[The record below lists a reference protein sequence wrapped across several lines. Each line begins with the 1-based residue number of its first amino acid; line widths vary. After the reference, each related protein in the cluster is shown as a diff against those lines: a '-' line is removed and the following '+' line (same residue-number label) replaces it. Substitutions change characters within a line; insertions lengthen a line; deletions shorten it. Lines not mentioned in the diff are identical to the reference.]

1 MKKLILLLFIP
12 LISFSSFGQNQA
24 DCNIKEIFE
33 ENYTYNGCVNYE
45 GIPNGKGEWIQPN
58 GLKYDGMFKDYK
70 FHGYGV
76 LTSPDGSVY
85 KGNFDEGKPQG
96 QGVLISISGHKYVGS
111 FKNGMYSGQGIETL
125 YYDEQTQV
133 KDGFFSEATFQY
145 GTETIT
151 FESSGIINTYEYKD
165 FDIIKAVIKENQAL
179 VSEQIGEFFSNRSL
193 KNGSQTNYDGNL
205 ETYLEYKNGKEVSR
219 STNIDNRY
227 NEQDIIG
234 SDDSI
239 ELDLEV
245 EGNTKYINVNFGS
258 EDEPYR
264 FVFDTGAESF
274 VIGYLLFEELKSKGL
289 AFEDLG
295 IKIKSRGV
303 SGRPF
308 ESKVI
313 KINTISIGSYTVKN
327 IYASVPL
334 IETANSNLLG
344 ISFMKKFRDVKWS
357 LNGDKLIFEK

>member
-12 LISFSSFGQNQA
+12 LILFGQNQN
-24 DCNIKEIFE
+24 DCITKEIVE

-45 GIPNGKGEWIQPN
+45 GTPNGKGKFSQSN
-58 GLKYDGMFKDYK
+58 GLKYDGMFKDFK

-76 LTSPDGSVY
+76 LTFSNGDVY
-85 KGNFDEGKPQG
+85 KGNFVEDKKQG
-96 QGVLISISGHKYVGS
+96 QGELTYANRGAKYVGS
-111 FKNGMYSGQGIETL
+111 FNNDMYSGQGIQTL
-125 YYDEQTQV
+125 YFDEQTQV
-133 KDGFFSEATFQY
+133 RDGFFNDNTFQH

-151 FESSGIINTYEYKD
+151 FNRSGIIDTYEYKD
-165 FDIIKAVIKENQAL
+165 FDIIKAVRKENQAL
-179 VSEQIGEFFSNRSL
+179 VSEQIGEFFSNGRL
-193 KNGSQTNYDGNL
+193 KNGSKINYDGNL
-205 ETYLEYKNGKEVSR
+205 QTYLEYKNGEEVSR

-227 NEQDIIG
+227 NEQEIIG

-245 EGNTKYINVNFGS
+245 EGNTKYINVNFES
-258 EDEPYR
+258 ENEPYR

-289 AFEDLG
+289 AFEDMG
-295 IKIKSRGV
+295 IKKTTRGV
-303 SGRPF
+303 SGIPF

-313 KINTISIGSYTVKN
+313 KIRAISIGSYTLKN
-327 IYASVPL
+327 VYTSVPL

-357 LNGDKLIFEK
+357 LNRNKLIFEK

>member
-12 LISFSSFGQNQA
+12 LIAFGQNQYN
-24 DCNIKEIFE
+24 CVNKKIVE

-45 GIPNGKGEWIQPN
+45 GIPNGKGELSQPN
-58 GLKYDGMFKDYK
+58 GLKYVGMFKDGK
-70 FHGYGV
+70 IEGDGV
-76 LTSPDGSVY
+76 LTYPNGKEY
-85 KGNFDEGKPQG
+85 KGNFIDGKFQG
-96 QGVLISISGHKYVGS
+96 QGQLTYENSLGNYVGS
-111 FKNGMYSGQGIETL
+111 FKNGMLSGQGI
-125 YYDEQTQV
+125 QTRYFDDQTHV
-133 KDGFFSEATFQY
+133 KEGIFKDDNFQE
-145 GTETIT
+145 GTIVIT
-151 FESSGIINTYEYKD
+151 YSSGIIDTDEYKD
-165 FDIIKAVIKENQAL
+165 FKLIKTVRKKDQML
-179 VSEQIGEFFSNRSL
+179 VSEQIGEFFSNGRL
-193 KNGSQTNYDGNL
+193 KNGSEINYDGNL
-205 ETYLEYKNGKEVSR
+205 QTYLEYKNGKEVSR
-219 STNIDNRY
+219 ATNIDNRY

-245 EGNTKYINVNFGS
+245 EGNTKYINVNFES

-264 FVFDTGAESF
+264 FIFDTGAESF

-295 IKIKSRGV
+295 IRMTTRGV
-303 SGRPF
+303 SGIPF

-327 IYASVPL
+327 IYASVPE

>member
-1 MKKLILLLFIP
+1 MKNILFTLVLIV
-12 LISFSSFGQNQA
+12 SFNSFGQNQD
-24 DCNIKEIFE
+24 DCITKEIVE

-45 GIPNGKGEWIQPN
+45 GIPNGKGVFSQSN
-58 GLKYDGMFKDYK
+58 GLKYDGMFEDFK

-76 LTSPDGSVY
+76 LTLSNGNVY
-85 KGNFDEGKPQG
+85 KGNFVEDKRQG
-96 QGVLISISGHKYVGS
+96 QGELTNTNGDKYVGS
-111 FKNGMYSGQGIETL
+111 FKNDMYWGQGIETL
-125 YYDEQTQV
+125 YFDNQTQV
-133 KDGFFSEATFQY
+133 KEGFFNENTFQH

-151 FESSGIINTYEYKD
+151 FNRSGIIDIYEYKD
-165 FDIIKAVIKENQAL
+165 FDIIKAVRKDNQAL
-179 VSEQIGEFFSNRSL
+179 VSEQIGEFFSNGSL
-193 KNGSQTNYDGNL
+193 KNGSEINYDGNL
-205 ETYLEYKNGKEVSR
+205 QTYLEYKNGKEVSR
-219 STNIDNRY
+219 ATNIDNRY

-245 EGNTKYINVNFGS
+245 EGNTKYINVNFES
-258 EDEPYR
+258 ENEAYR

-289 AFEDLG
+289 AFEDMG
-295 IKIKSRGV
+295 IKKTTLGV
-303 SGRPF
+303 SGIPF
-308 ESKVI
+308 ESKII
-313 KINTISIGSYTVKN
+313 KINTISIGSYIVRNVYT
-327 IYASVPL
+327 SVPL

>member
-1 MKKLILLLFIP
+1 MKKLLLLSA
-12 LISFSSFGQNQA
+12 LIVSFVSFGQNQN
-24 DCNIKEIFE
+24 DCITREIVE

-45 GIPNGKGEWIQPN
+45 GIPNGKGKYSQSN
-58 GLKYDGMFKDYK
+58 GLIYDGMFKDFK

-76 LTSPDGSVY
+76 LKHPDGRVY
-85 KGNFDEGKPQG
+85 KGNFFEDKQQG
-96 QGVLISISGHKYVGS
+96 QGELTYTNGNKYIGS
-111 FKNGMYSGQGIETL
+111 FKNDMCSGQGIETL
-125 YYDEQTQV
+125 YFDDQTQV
-133 KDGFFSEATFQY
+133 KDGFFNDAAFQH

-151 FESSGIINTYEYKD
+151 FNIGGIIDTYEYKD
-165 FDIIKAVIKENQAL
+165 FDIIKKVRKENQAL
-179 VSEQIGEFFSNRSL
+179 VSEQIGEFFSNGRL
-193 KNGSQTNYDGNL
+193 KNGSEINYDGNL
-205 ETYLEYKNGKEVSR
+205 QTSLEYKNGKEVSR
-219 STNIDNRY
+219 ATNIDNRY

-239 ELDLEV
+239 EIDLEV
-245 EGNTKYINVNFGS
+245 EGNTKYINVNFES

-289 AFEDLG
+289 AFEDMG
-295 IKIKSRGV
+295 IKKTTRGV
-303 SGRPF
+303 SGIPF

-313 KINTISIGSYTVKN
+313 KINTISIGSFTVKN

-344 ISFMKKFRDVKWS
+344 ISFMKKFRNVKWS
-357 LNGDKLIFEK
+357 LNDDKLIFEK

>member
-1 MKKLILLLFIP
+1 MKKLIFLLFIP
-12 LISFSSFGQNQA
+12 LIFFGQNQN
-24 DCNIKEIFE
+24 DCITKEIVE
-33 ENYTYNGCVNYE
+33 EDYTYNGCVNYE
-45 GIPNGKGEWIQPN
+45 GTPNGNGKFSQSN
-58 GLKYDGMFKDYK
+58 GLKYDGMFKDFK

-76 LTSPDGSVY
+76 LTFSNGDVY
-85 KGNFDEGKPQG
+85 KGNFIEDKKQG
-96 QGVLISISGHKYVGS
+96 QGEFTYANGRAKYVGS
-111 FKNGMYSGQGIETL
+111 FNNDMYSGQGIQTL
-125 YYDEQTQV
+125 YFDEQTQV
-133 KDGFFSEATFQY
+133 RDGFFNDNTFQH

-151 FESSGIINTYEYKD
+151 FNTSGIIDTYEYKD
-165 FDIIKAVIKENQAL
+165 FDIIKAVRKENQLL
-179 VSEQIGEFFSNRSL
+179 VSEQIGEFFSNGRL
-193 KNGSQTNYDGNL
+193 KNGSEINYDGNL
-205 ETYLEYKNGKEVSR
+205 QTYLEYKNGEEVSR

-227 NEQDIIG
+227 NEKEIIG

-245 EGNTKYINVNFGS
+245 KGNTKYINVNFES

-289 AFEDLG
+289 AFEDMR
-295 IKIKSRGV
+295 IKKITRGV
-303 SGRPF
+303 SGIPF

-313 KINTISIGSYTVKN
+313 KIRTISIGSYTLKN
-327 IYASVPL
+327 VYASVPL

>member
-1 MKKLILLLFIP
+1 MKKLLILFALVVSLN
-12 LISFSSFGQNQA
+12 SFGQNQ
-24 DCNIKEIFE
+24 DGCITKEIVE

-45 GIPNGKGEWIQPN
+45 GAPNGKGILSKSD
-58 GLKYDGMFKDYK
+58 GLKYDGMFKDSK

-76 LTSPDGSVY
+76 LTYPRGDVY
-85 KGNFDEGKPQG
+85 KGNFVENEQQG
-96 QGVLISISGHKYVGS
+96 QGKLTYTNGDKYVGS
-111 FKNGMYSGQGIETL
+111 FKNSIFWGQGIQTL
-125 YYDEQTQV
+125 YFDNQTQV
-133 KDGFFSEATFQY
+133 KDGFFNDNTFQN

-151 FESSGIINTYEYKD
+151 FNRGGIINTYEYKD
-165 FDIIKAVIKENQAL
+165 FDIIKVVTKENQAL
-179 VSEQIGEFFSNRSL
+179 VSERIGEFFSNRKL
-193 KNGSQTNYDGNL
+193 KNGSEINYDGNL
-205 ETYLEYKNGKEVSR
+205 QTYLEYKNGNEVSR
-219 STNIDNRY
+219 ATNIDNRY

-234 SDDSI
+234 SDDRI

-245 EGNTKYINVNFGS
+245 EGNTKYINVNFES

-289 AFEDLG
+289 AFEDMG
-295 IKIKSRGV
+295 IKNTTRGV
-303 SGRPF
+303 SGIPF

-327 IYASVPL
+327 VYTSVPL

>member
-12 LISFSSFGQNQA
+12 LINFGQNQD
-24 DCNIKEIFE
+24 DCITKEIVE

-45 GIPNGKGEWIQPN
+45 GTPNGKGKFSQSN
-58 GLKYDGMFKDYK
+58 GLKYDGMFKDFK

-76 LTSPDGSVY
+76 LTFPDGNVY
-85 KGNFDEGKPQG
+85 KGNFVEDKRQG
-96 QGVLISISGHKYVGS
+96 QGELTYTNGDKYVGS
-111 FKNGMYSGQGIETL
+111 FKNDMYWGQGIQTL
-125 YYDEQTQV
+125 YFDEQTQV
-133 KDGFFSEATFQY
+133 RDGFFNDNTFQH

-151 FESSGIINTYEYKD
+151 FNRSGIIDTYEYKD
-165 FDIIKAVIKENQAL
+165 FDIIKAVRKENQAL
-179 VSEQIGEFFSNRSL
+179 VSEQIGEFFSNGRL
-193 KNGSQTNYDGNL
+193 KNGSEINYDGNL
-205 ETYLEYKNGKEVSR
+205 QTYLEFINGEEVSR
-219 STNIDNRY
+219 ATNIDNRY
-227 NEQDIIG
+227 NEPDIIG

-239 ELDLEV
+239 ELDLQV
-245 EGNTKYINVNFGS
+245 EGNTKYINVNFES

-289 AFEDLG
+289 AFEDMG
-295 IKIKSRGV
+295 IKKTTRGV
-303 SGRPF
+303 SGIPF

-327 IYASVPL
+327 VYTSVPL

>member
-1 MKKLILLLFIP
+1 MKKLILLLIIP
-12 LISFSSFGQNQA
+12 LITFGQNQ
-24 DCNIKEIFE
+24 DNCITKEIVE

-45 GIPNGKGEWIQPN
+45 GTPNGKGKFSHSN
-58 GLKYDGMFKDYK
+58 GLKYDGMFKDFK

-76 LTSPDGSVY
+76 LTFPNGNIY
-85 KGNFDEGKPQG
+85 KGNFVEDKRQG
-96 QGVLISISGHKYVGS
+96 QGELNYTNGNNYVGF
-111 FKNGMYSGQGIETL
+111 FKNDMYWGQGIQTL
-125 YYDEQTQV
+125 FFDEQTQV
-133 KDGFFSEATFQY
+133 RDGFFSENTFQY

-151 FESSGIINTYEYKD
+151 FNRSGIIDIYEYKD
-165 FDIIKAVIKENQAL
+165 FDIIKAVRKENQVL
-179 VSEQIGEFFSNRSL
+179 VSEQIGDFFSNGRL
-193 KNGSQTNYDGNL
+193 NNGSEINYDGNL
-205 ETYLEYKNGKEVSR
+205 QTYIEYKNGKEVSR
-219 STNIDNRY
+219 ATNIDNRY

-239 ELDLEV
+239 EIDLEV
-245 EGNTKYINVNFGS
+245 EGNTKYINVNFES

-289 AFEDLG
+289 AFEDMG
-295 IKIKSRGV
+295 IKKTTRGV
-303 SGRPF
+303 SGIPF

-313 KINTISIGSYTVKN
+313 KINTISIGSFTVKN

-344 ISFMKKFRDVKWS
+344 ISFMKKFRNVKWS
-357 LNGDKLIFEK
+357 LNDDKLIFEK

>member
-1 MKKLILLLFIP
+1 MKNILLTLAL
-12 LISFSSFGQNQA
+12 LISFSSFGQNQ
-24 DCNIKEIFE
+24 DNCITKEIVE

-45 GIPNGKGEWIQPN
+45 GTPNGKGEFSHSN
-58 GLKYDGMFKDYK
+58 GLKYDGMFKDFK

-76 LTSPDGSVY
+76 LKSPSGDVY
-85 KGNFDEGKPQG
+85 KGNFVEDKRQG
-96 QGVLISISGHKYVGS
+96 QGELTYTNGNKYVGS
-111 FKNGMYSGQGIETL
+111 FKNDMNWGQGIQTL
-125 YYDEQTQV
+125 YFDDQTQV
-133 KDGFFSEATFQY
+133 KDGFFNDNAFQY

-151 FESSGIINTYEYKD
+151 FNKGGIIYTYEYKD
-165 FDIIKAVIKENQAL
+165 FDIIKAVRKENQEL
-179 VSEQIGEFFSNRSL
+179 VSEQIGEFYSNRRL
-193 KNGSQTNYDGNL
+193 KNGSEIEYDGNL
-205 ETYLEYKNGKEVSR
+205 QTYLEYKNGKEVSR
-219 STNIDNRY
+219 ATNIDNRY

-245 EGNTKYINVNFGS
+245 EGNTKFINVNFES
-258 EDEPYR
+258 KDEPYR

-289 AFEDLG
+289 AFEDMG
-295 IKIKSRGV
+295 IKKTTRGA
-303 SGRPF
+303 SGIPF

-327 IYASVPL
+327 VYTNVPL

>member
-1 MKKLILLLFIP
+1 MKRLILLLFIP
-12 LISFSSFGQNQA
+12 LIAFAQNQ
-24 DCNIKEIFE
+24 DNCITKEIVE

-45 GIPNGKGEWIQPN
+45 GTPNGKGEWSQSD
-58 GLKYDGMFKDYK
+58 GLKYYGMFKDYK

-76 LTSPDGSVY
+76 LTYPDGSVY
-85 KGNFDEGKPQG
+85 KGNFDEGKQ
-96 QGVLISISGHKYVGS
+96 Q
-111 FKNGMYSGQGIETL
+111 GQGIETL
-125 YYDEQTQV
+125 YFDEQTQV
-133 KDGFFSEATFQY
+133 KDGFFSENTFQY

-165 FDIIKAVIKENQAL
+165 FDIIKAVRKENQAL
-179 VSEQIGEFFSNRSL
+179 VSEQIGEFFSNGRL
-193 KNGSQTNYDGNL
+193 KNGSEINYDGNL
-205 ETYLEYKNGKEVSR
+205 QTYLEYKNGKEISR
-219 STNIDNRY
+219 ATNIDNRY

-245 EGNTKYINVNFGS
+245 EANTKYIKVNFES

-289 AFEDLG
+289 AFEDMG
-295 IKIKSRGV
+295 IKITSHGV
-303 SGRPF
+303 SGIPF

-313 KINTISIGSYTVKN
+313 KIYSISIGSYTVKN
-327 IYASVPL
+327 IYAIVPV
-334 IETANSNLLG
+334 IETANSNLIG
-344 ISFMKKFRDVKWS
+344 ISFMKKFRNVKWS
-357 LNGDKLIFEK
+357 LNDDKLIFEK

>member
-12 LISFSSFGQNQA
+12 LISFGQNQN
-24 DCNIKEIFE
+24 DCITKEIVE

-45 GIPNGKGEWIQPN
+45 GTPNGKGKFSQSN
-58 GLKYDGMFKDYK
+58 GLKYDGMFKDFK

-76 LTSPDGSVY
+76 LTFSNGDVY
-85 KGNFDEGKPQG
+85 KGNFVEDKKQG
-96 QGVLISISGHKYVGS
+96 QGELTYANRGAKYVGS
-111 FKNGMYSGQGIETL
+111 FNNDMYSGQGIQTL
-125 YYDEQTQV
+125 YFDEQTQV
-133 KDGFFSEATFQY
+133 RDGFFNDNTFQH
-145 GTETIT
+145 GTETIN
-151 FESSGIINTYEYKD
+151 FNRSGIIDTYEYKD
-165 FDIIKAVIKENQAL
+165 FDIIKAVRKENQAL
-179 VSEQIGEFFSNRSL
+179 VSEQIGEFFSNGRL
-193 KNGSQTNYDGNL
+193 KNGSEINYDGNL
-205 ETYLEYKNGKEVSR
+205 QTYLEYKNGEEVSR

-227 NEQDIIG
+227 NEQEIIG

-245 EGNTKYINVNFGS
+245 EGNTKYINVNFES
-258 EDEPYR
+258 ENEPYR

-289 AFEDLG
+289 AFEDMG
-295 IKIKSRGV
+295 IKKTTRGV
-303 SGRPF
+303 SGIPF

-313 KINTISIGSYTVKN
+313 KIRAISIGSYTVKN
-327 IYASVPL
+327 VYTSVPL